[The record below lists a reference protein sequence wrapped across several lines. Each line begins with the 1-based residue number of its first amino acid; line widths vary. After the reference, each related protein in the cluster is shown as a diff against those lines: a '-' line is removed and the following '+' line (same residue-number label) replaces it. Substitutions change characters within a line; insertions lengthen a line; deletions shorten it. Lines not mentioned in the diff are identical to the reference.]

1 MYKPVIL
8 ITAPVATRSG
18 YGARSRDVTRA
29 LIALD
34 KFDIRIFPVP
44 WGTTSQNALVADDP
58 NDKEIIS
65 RIITAQEDIP
75 QKPDIHIHIVVP
87 NEFLPLGKYNIGI
100 TAGLEASIIPQEWI
114 IGCNKMDL
122 VLCSSKFSR
131 DVMKSTE
138 YTNKETG
145 EVLKIEKKIDVLF
158 EGANTDIY
166 KKLSGSHMI
175 SKELKDAMDSVKENW
190 NFLFVGHWL
199 QGGFGEDRK
208 DVGNLVKTFFTTFKG
223 KKNTGL
229 ILKASGATTCKID
242 REHTLEKIKQVREQ
256 VGDQDSLPNVYLLHA
271 DLYDDEMNQ
280 LYNHPKVKAH
290 ITFTHGEGFG
300 RPLLEASLSEKP
312 IIAPNWSGHVD
323 FLDRSYSTL
332 LPGSLSNVPKGAFHE
347 KMFLEGSQWFTVNYP
362 NAGKVMMDIFKNQPK
377 YLINAKKQSIVSKTF
392 SLDNMTKKFDEI
404 INTIHL
410 DAWREYYEEQPQEV
424 KLQLPKLKKVDATKT
439 TEKLDIK
446 LPGLKKV

>member
-323 FLDRSYSTL
+323 FLNKNHTIF
-332 LPGSLSNVPKGAFHE
+332 LPGGLINVPKSSLPE
-347 KMFLEGSQWFTVNYP
+347 NIWLEQQQWFGVNYG
-362 NAGKVMMDIFKNQPK
+362 AASTIMKRTKHQLRK
-377 YLINAKKQSIVSKTF
+377 WKLKAKKQGMYNRSHFSFAAMTRKLKTLLEKNLPEF
-392 SLDNMTKKFDEI
+392 TETVD
-404 INTIHL
+404 INL
-410 DAWREYYEEQPQEV
+410 PEV
-424 KLQLPKLKKVDATKT
+424 PKINLPKLEKV
-439 TEKLDIK
+439 
-446 LPGLKKV
+446 